1 MRIDKLLSQLK
12 YGSRNDIK
20 KMISKGQIKVN
31 HTIIHD
37 PTYEVKPHDDHI
49 CVNDDIIFYKDPI
62 HLAIYKPVGYL
73 SAHHDTL
80 HPCVMDLIK
89 PPYHRFDFKIAGR
102 LDLDAEGLMI
112 LTTDGML
119 AHELTHP
126 KHHVKKTYQVLLDQP
141 FTHETEL
148 LQGVIIHDAHQNPFT
163 AKAIEIHSQDKY
175 VKITIDEGKFHQV
188 KRMFKS
194 VGYEV
199 IQLKRIKI
207 GKLHIEDL
215 IPGMYKDIK
224 KEDIL

>member
-119 AHELTHP
+119 AHELTHQNIMS
-126 KHHVKKTYQVLLDQP
+126 KRHIKSYLINHLHMKRSY
-141 FTHETEL
+141 FREL
-148 LQGVIIHDAHQNPFT
+148 LFT
-163 AKAIEIHSQDKY
+163 TH
-175 VKITIDEGKFHQV
+175 
-188 KRMFKS
+188 
-194 VGYEV
+194 
-199 IQLKRIKI
+199 IKI
-207 GKLHIEDL
+207 PLQQKPLRF
-215 IPGMYKDIK
+215 
-224 KEDIL
+224 ILKINMLK